1 MQLTAEKM
9 NSNFTIVY
17 LPDWNRFNS
26 KYSLVKFFHKRK
38 IDKIIK
44 SLNIPYI
51 DIVNEFEK
59 NGEPIKFYPFG
70 LRGHYTPEG
79 YKLIA
84 ESIYKIVT
92 N

>member
-1 MQLTAEKM
+1 MKNTSEEWNGK
-9 NSNFTIVY
+9 FIVAY

-38 IDKIIK
+38 IDKIIQ

-51 DIVNEFEK
+51 DIVNKFEE
-59 NGEPIKFYPFG
+59 NENPINFYPFG

-79 YKLIA
+79 YNLIA
-84 ESIYKIVT
+84 KTLSEQIKK
-92 N
+92 